1 MRPRVKS
8 SLLWGVVG
16 ALAFLV
22 LNNAYVLV
30 LDGEFVPLWGI
41 VLVTVLV
48 GVVSASATY
57 YGEGWWLKR
66 KDNP

>member
-22 LNNAYVLV
+22 LYQGYL
-30 LDGEFVPLWGI
+30 LFDGEGVP
-41 VLVTVLV
+41 VPAVAAVAV
-48 GVVSASATY
+48 AVATGATTLSY
-57 YGEGWWLKR
+57 LGEGWLAGR
-66 KDNP
+66 NGRV